1 MARRWQNQM
10 VHKFHGKYS
19 KTQTL
24 SQSFQVWKMILNEKF
39 SLNSSTVVYSQ
50 NEFSSIFRCALIS
63 SSKYS
68 THNFYYL
75 YELFIFRFWNIR
87 FVCEFLFEFIIW
99 FHSAFNCQFT
109 SWLHL
114 FHFLWLPSPPPL
126 SMLLQHPV
134 CTQKLHVFCRFT
146 VVAIVLPFDFSI
158 FSPNP
163 EHKRIRYCWC
173 KSLSLWQNKLK
184 MKKKH
189 KEVCCFSFSH
199 ITNKIRIY
207 QILSPWGGWILRLMW
222 YLFPYAQN
230 IEMLMG
236 DERRRK
242 LRHLKNVN
250 SMCSI

>member
-114 FHFLWLPSPPPL
+114 FHFLWFPSPLAPL
-126 SMLLQHPV
+126 N
-134 CTQKLHVFCRFT
+134 
-146 VVAIVLPFDFSI
+146 VATASSLYLKTPCLFQVYRCSNCFAIWFFDFQS
-158 FSPNP
+158 
-163 EHKRIRYCWC
+163 
-173 KSLSLWQNKLK
+173 KSG
-184 MKKKH
+184 
-189 KEVCCFSFSH
+189 
-199 ITNKIRIY
+199 T
-207 QILSPWGGWILRLMW
+207 
-222 YLFPYAQN
+222 
-230 IEMLMG
+230 
-236 DERRRK
+236 
-242 LRHLKNVN
+242 
-250 SMCSI
+250 